1 MVRSPVVACLMRD
14 LVRGGAVGAS
24 VVAAGLLRVADV
36 VLAEESVGKEAGE
49 KAGEKVGEK
58 AGEDV
63 GVGVIQGQG
72 GCTDR
77 GVAVLVSC
85 FGCVVD
91 AVVGVDE
98 FVDGSEEGG
107 DGWGELLEVLD
118 ACLLQASGGGAGGL
132 AFLEGVARAGSL
144 GRVRAYLDGV
154 STLDAVVGD
163 ARRVGAVYRL
173 RTRLL
178 LVSGVLSDGKISTA
192 TTATRTMTPLCL
204 SIHDVEALVDDVLFW
219 DARDA
224 GDRKL
229 DDRYLAYIAW
239 IACRTLF
246 RRPPPFPVFNPNP
259 LAYSKLLCQAI
270 EDRDCA
276 DDGHACFP
284 MVAWALASRVDSAA
298 EQRALLAAN
307 TDEFGRR
314 KASLERGAGVMHA
327 WIEAQMLLVGNKL
340 AVDDASRRGIV
351 VGQAQ
356 EATLRTIRNLLFP
369 CVLFCPYATLH
380 KLFRLS
386 TANRNDAWML
396 VAVCE
401 LFPDLTDLP
410 SLGEGAAEDGGGTEL
425 SRLLIDGVLSG
436 DNNNNDNNYNAASS
450 SSSFLFAARSLFQSL
465 GGSFFH
471 GSDASQKNSPSNQT
485 LWECLPSMLQA
496 PPDRLEVAT
505 DFVLDV
511 VRGSHSHSHSH
522 TRLVDRNQHTSID
535 LISACVSL
543 LDFDTRYRRYSE
555 CSLLFSKRSLDN
567 AAKIVET
574 LITES
579 LKFDESVKFDRETLS
594 EIETRSMNP
603 WARLHC
609 GLAFSA
615 AEARYILHTNPKP
628 HPQAPLPPSCS
639 PQNTTLHQ
647 TLELAALGSI
657 QRAELQELAAG
668 YTSMAQFLADLQ
680 ASIRC
685 LFAVCTPTECM
696 HLMTGLELFCTTLV
710 IRTTTTTTTSTT
722 PTAVA
727 CACGTAMA
735 VELCLK
741 AALATPTLA
750 PSMIPDICQFCI
762 LRVEGTGT
770 GTDDDVED
778 LPPPALT
785 TRLFSELLT
794 HYAEVSA
801 TTNHQPPAV
810 AVTPAVTAALET
822 TLSTLS
828 RRPFPFPPPLDATSI
843 LTQTFPPTPTS
854 ATSATS
860 APTPPFILA
869 LHSKLAT
876 L

>member
-1 MVRSPVVACLMRD
+1 
-14 LVRGGAVGAS
+14 
-24 VVAAGLLRVADV
+24 
-36 VLAEESVGKEAGE
+36 
-49 KAGEKVGEK
+49 
-58 AGEDV
+58 
-63 GVGVIQGQG
+63 
-72 GCTDR
+72 
-77 GVAVLVSC
+77 
-85 FGCVVD
+85 
-91 AVVGVDE
+91 
-98 FVDGSEEGG
+98 
-107 DGWGELLEVLD
+107 VLD
-118 ACLLQASGGGAGGL
+118 ACLLQASGGGAGGT

-144 GRVRAYLDGV
+144 GRVRAYLDGIL
-154 STLDAVVGD
+154 TLDAVVGD

-173 RTRLL
+173 RTRLM
-178 LVSGVLSDGKISTA
+178 LVSGVSRDGKISTA
-192 TTATRTMTPLCL
+192 TTATRTTPPICPP
-204 SIHDVEALVDDVLFW
+204 SIHDVGALLDDVLFW
-219 DARDA
+219 DAREA
-224 GDRKL
+224 GYRKL

-270 EDRDCA
+270 EGRDCA
-276 DDGHACFP
+276 EDGHACFP
-284 MVAWALASRVDSAA
+284 MVAWTLASRVDSAA

-314 KASLERGAGVMHA
+314 KVSLERGERVMHA

-410 SLGEGAAEDGGGTEL
+410 SERSESDGAAEDGLGTEL

-436 DNNNNDNNYNAASS
+436 DNDHDNDNDNAASS
-450 SSSFLFAARSLFQSL
+450 SSSFLFAARTLFQSL

-471 GSDASQKNSPSNQT
+471 GADASQKNSPSNLT

-511 VRGSHSHSHSH
+511 IRGSHSHSH

-555 CSLLFSKRSLDN
+555 CSFSFSKRSLDN

-579 LKFDESVKFDRETLS
+579 VKFGFKFDIRETLS

-609 GLAFSA
+609 GLDFSA
-615 AEARYILHTNPKP
+615 DEARYILHTNPKP
-628 HPQAPLPPSCS
+628 PHPQAPRPPSFSCS

-668 YTSMAQFLADLQ
+668 YTSMTQFLADLQ

-685 LFAVCTPTECM
+685 LFAVCTTTECM

-710 IRTTTTTTTSTT
+710 IRTTTTTTTTT
-722 PTAVA
+722 TTSTAVA

-741 AALATPTLA
+741 ASATPTPA

-762 LRVEGTGT
+762 LRIEGTGTGT
-770 GTDDDVED
+770 GTDDDDEK
-778 LPPPALT
+778 LPPPPALT

-794 HYAEVSA
+794 HYA
-801 TTNHQPPAV
+801 NRRIR
-810 AVTPAVTAALET
+810 TPAVTAALET

-828 RRPFPFPPPLDATSI
+828 RRPSPFPPPLDATSI
-843 LTQTFPPTPTS
+843 LTQTFPPD
-854 ATSATS
+854 AD

-869 LHSKLAT
+869 LHAKLTTT